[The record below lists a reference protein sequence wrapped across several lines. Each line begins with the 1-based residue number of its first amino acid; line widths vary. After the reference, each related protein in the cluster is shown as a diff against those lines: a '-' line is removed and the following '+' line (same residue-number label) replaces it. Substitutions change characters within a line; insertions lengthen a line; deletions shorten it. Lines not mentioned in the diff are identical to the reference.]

1 MGVKSCA
8 VCLQAPG
15 VEDNYPSA
23 HDSIL
28 CLYPDAHADMDL
40 L

>member
-1 MGVKSCA
+1 MDVKSCA

-15 VEDNYPSA
+15 LEDNYPSA
-23 HDSIL
+23 YGSVL
-28 CLYPDAHADMDL
+28 SLYRDAHADLDL